1 MTMETIKTETCCFDA
16 LWNKREELIS
26 KFTERFGNSE
36 VGVKY
41 TEIRVVT
48 KGVSYKLV
56 FNGYAGDVPNNAKYF
71 NKVQI
76 KLYRRSINQRQY
88 GEIASHDFDTKG
100 YPLCKSQLTVMV
112 KSAYFYVL
120 GILYNYEVRTAAEWG
135 ENYLSKFN
143 KEEAV

>member
-1 MTMETIKTETCCFDA
+1 MESIKTESNCFDV

-26 KFTERFGNSE
+26 KFIERFGNSE

-48 KGVSYKLV
+48 KGNSYKLV
-56 FNGYAGDVPNNAKYF
+56 FNGYAGDVPNDAKYF

-88 GEIASHDFDTKG
+88 GEIASHDFDTIG
-100 YPLCKSQLTVMV
+100 YPLSKSQLTVMV

-120 GILYNYEVRTAAEWG
+120 GMLYNYEVRTVAEWG